1 MKTLKKILIIA
12 DGYPTPKN
20 VSTGVFVKEQ
30 LEALKKRDNKI
41 SYDIYFNPYYRY
53 FDTLRRNQS
62 PILKVLQWLMQLI
75 CFIPYLFKSYD
86 LVHAHRFFVPVFNG
100 VLYKFFR
107 RRPLIVT
114 SHGVRQIEKR
124 YRRRWVKK
132 LFNYC
137 DLIIAVNH
145 EMRSEFIRRFDLPE
159 NKVRVRSC
167 GLDDLAFDSFEYD
180 RRIQNKTEKE
190 YLLGFV
196 GGLTAVKRPFMFIK
210 CIEALYPAY
219 PVRGIMIGAGDLS
232 AKIKTYIE
240 EKKLPVLMI
249 DALPYHEL
257 IPYFYSFDIFIFPSI
272 LEPFGLVGIEALYA
286 HTPVI
291 ASNIGGKKDYIKEN
305 LNGLFFKPDDQ
316 EDLVNKT
323 KYLLDNEVVF
333 NEMKK
338 NARRSV
344 EEYSNRKIAEE
355 ILAYY
360 LQVFGD
366 RRN

>member
-1 MKTLKKILIIA
+1 MKTLKKILIIT

-20 VSTGVFVKEQ
+20 VSAGVFVKEQ
-30 LEALKKRDNKI
+30 VEALKKLDNEI
-41 SYDIYFNPYYRY
+41 SYDIYYNPYFRL
-53 FDTLRRNQS
+53 FDTSHRNQS

-86 LVHAHRFFVPVFNG
+86 LIHAHRFFVPVFNG

-107 RRPLIVT
+107 QKPLIVT
-114 SHGVRQIEKR
+114 SHGIRQIEKR
-124 YRRRWVKK
+124 YKSKWVKK

-145 EMRSEFIRRFDLPE
+145 EMSYEFVHRFDLPE

-167 GLDDLAFDSFEYD
+167 GLDDSAFDLFEYD
-180 RRIQNKTEKE
+180 QRAVNKRENE
-190 YLLGFV
+190 YFLGFV

-219 PVRGIMIGAGDLS
+219 PVKGIMIGSGGLS
-232 AKIKTYIE
+232 SKIKKYIE
-240 EKKLPVLMI
+240 EKKLPVLLI

-272 LEPFGLVGIEALYA
+272 LEPFGLVGIEALYSN
-286 HTPVI
+286 TPVI
-291 ASNIGGKKDYIKEN
+291 ASKVGGKKDYIKEN
-305 LNGLFFKPDDQ
+305 MNGLFFKPDNQ
-316 EDLVNKT
+316 VDLVNKT
-323 KYLLDNEVVF
+323 KYLLDNEDLL
-333 NEMKK
+333 NKLKK
-338 NARRSV
+338 NAKKSV
-344 EEYSNRKIAEE
+344 EKYLNSKIAGE

-360 LQVFGD
+360 LEVFGE
-366 RRN
+366 RHN